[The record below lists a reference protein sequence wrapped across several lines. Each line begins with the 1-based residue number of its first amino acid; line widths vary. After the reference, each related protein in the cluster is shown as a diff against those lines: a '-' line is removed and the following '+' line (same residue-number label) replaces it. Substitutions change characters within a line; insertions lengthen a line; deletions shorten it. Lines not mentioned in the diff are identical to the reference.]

1 MNEGKTQQA
10 AAAAAGMSV
19 RSAREW
25 QTGSLPSEGKENRS
39 WRTRSDPFEGVWRSK
54 IEPLLERDHKGKL
67 EAKTLL
73 EVLIAEEPERFS
85 MGQVRTMQR
94 RLRDWRALKGPT
106 KEVYFPQEHP
116 PGEQGALDFT
126 CCNELDVTVG
136 GQPLRHLLFEFVLVH
151 SKWTW
156 VCVAF
161 SETFEALVDGL
172 QRALWALGGVPTEL
186 LTDNLSAAT
195 HELKGGGGRALTRR
209 FADVCDHLGFKQV
222 RQINP
227 GKSNENGAVEVRHRR
242 TKKLLEQALV
252 LRGFRDFDSV
262 EAYELFAQ
270 ETVDRTHNRHLDARL
285 AEERAL
291 LSELPA
297 RRLPAY
303 TTSTPKVRKWSTIQV
318 RARIYS
324 VPSQLIGHEVET
336 RLYPNTV
343 EVWYRGERVEVF
355 PRMRGEGAHRIDYR
369 HVIGSL
375 VRKPGAFA
383 NYRFREDLF
392 PTMAFRRAYDALRA
406 SHGER
411 ADIEYVRILKLAADT
426 MESEVH
432 TALVALLDAHTS
444 FGYIDVE
451 AQVRPLEPEIP
462 VVSIPAPDLHGYNDL
477 IGGAQ

>member
-1 MNEGKTQQA
+1 MADGLNAVGRKGA
-10 AAAAAGMSV
+10 
-19 RSAREW
+19 W
-25 QTGSLPSEGKENRS
+25 S

-54 IEPLLERDHKGKL
+54 IEPLLERDRKGKL
-67 EAKTLL
+67 EARTLM
-73 EVLIAEEPERFS
+73 EVLIEEDPERFS

-94 RLRDWRALKGPT
+94 RIRDWRALKGPT
-106 KEVYFPQEHP
+106 KEVYFPQEHL

-126 CCNELDVTVG
+126 CCNELDVTVS
-136 GQPLRHLLFEFVLVH
+136 GQPLRHLLFEFVLVY

-172 QRALWALGGVPTEL
+172 QRALWALGGAPTEL

-195 HELKGGGGRALTRR
+195 HELKGGGGRALTKR
-209 FADVCDHLGFKQV
+209 FADVCDHLGFKEV

-252 LRGFRDFDSV
+252 LRGSRDFDSIA
-262 EAYELFAQ
+262 AYELFAQ

-324 VPSQLIGHEVET
+324 VPSQLIGHEVEA

-392 PTMAFRRAYDALRA
+392 PTLAFRRAYDALRT
-406 SHGER
+406 SHGGR

-426 MESEVH
+426 MESDVH
-432 TALVALLDAHTS
+432 TVLVALLSAHAS
-444 FGYIDVE
+444 FGYADVE
-451 AQVRPLEPEIP
+451 EQVRPLEPEIP
-462 VVSIPAPDLHGYNDL
+462 VVSIPAPDLHSYDEL
-477 IGGAQ
+477 IGGAP